1 MFDQARHAFD
11 HVLDRVAD
19 TIEPLRKDLG
29 WGFDLPYM
37 LTGLHN
43 QHPRSAIA
51 YNAATEPQDIGTFY
65 DTF

>member
-1 MFDQARHAFD
+1 
-11 HVLDRVAD
+11 
-19 TIEPLRKDLG
+19 
-29 WGFDLPYM
+29 M

-65 DTF
+65 DTITEVH